1 MNRTLQS
8 PERPEFEP
16 AQPPM
21 IYIRKPPKWEYK
33 VATHQLPPGSHADEN
48 ELNELGQDGWELA
61 GIVHENSYTHF
72 YFKRLIT

>member
-21 IYIRKPPKWEYK
+21 IYVRKSPKWEYK
-33 VATHQLPPGSHADEN
+33 VATRQLSPGGHADEN
-48 ELNELGQDGWELA
+48 ELNELGQGGWELA

-72 YFKRLIT
+72 YFKRLVT

>member
-1 MNRTLQS
+1 MNSILQS
-8 PERPEFEP
+8 PEQPEFVP

-21 IYIRKPPKWEYK
+21 IYVRKSPKWEYK
-33 VATHQLPPGSHADEN
+33 VATRQLPSGAHADEN

-61 GIVHENSYTHF
+61 GIVHENSHTHF